1 MHLVWKRHPEGGF
14 KGLGIS
20 PLSIILF
27 FFLLGS
33 GIGTAES
40 KASVYGCT
48 GWLYMS
54 AEFPIS
60 TIFPRYMTAILLLIY
75 STTLKSW
82 VINRYVRPNSF
93 CRSLKRF
100 IIWAWMETSSA
111 DIGSS
116 AMINLGF
123 KARALA
129 IPILCLCPPLNSW
142 G

>member
-1 MHLVWKRHPEGGF
+1 MHLVWKRQPEGGF

-48 GWLYMS
+48 GWLYIS
-54 AEFPIS
+54 ADFPIS

-75 STTLKSW
+75 STTLKSC
-82 VINRYVRPNSF
+82 VITRYVRPNSF
-93 CRSLKRF
+93 SRSLKRF
-100 IIWAWMETSSA
+100 IIWAWMESSIA

-116 AMINLGF
+116 AMI
-123 KARALA
+123 
-129 IPILCLCPPLNSW
+129 ILVLRTRTWELPSLSP
-142 G
+142 